1 MNDYQYKLIAK
12 IKQYLGDHKNTVDGL
27 SGILN
32 LSNSS
37 VYKKLN
43 GESSFSI
50 VELTIIMKEFNLSFD
65 EIVFDKR
72 KKIGFQFPF
81 KSQKIKTFHDYIGPL
96 KMFMSVAS
104 PIPHLEIMYATNELP
119 FFFYFLDKDL
129 TYFKF
134 YIYARTVW
142 DIKHYKEQLFDLS
155 EFSEW
160 YTIKNDIDFI
170 INKYYSIPNIELWN
184 EGVLNNTLNQIKYFL
199 TGGIFKNP
207 EDAYFLCDKLEKMI
221 KHVQKMAETGKKI
234 TLEQN
239 PDSIDTKFQMYHNEI
254 SHTNNILLIESESLN
269 QIYFAYDNPNYIVT
283 DNEELINYT
292 RSWFSKIMKSATS
305 ISLDNEKNRRAF
317 FNIIYKQIDN
327 TREEIKHIIA
337 KMKR

>member
-1 MNDYQYKLIAK
+1 
-12 IKQYLGDHKNTVDGL
+12 
-27 SGILN
+27 
-32 LSNSS
+32 
-37 VYKKLN
+37 
-43 GESSFSI
+43 
-50 VELTIIMKEFNLSFD
+50 
-65 EIVFDKR
+65 
-72 KKIGFQFPF
+72 
-81 KSQKIKTFHDYIGPL
+81 
-96 KMFMSVAS
+96 
-104 PIPHLEIMYATNELP
+104 
-119 FFFYFLDKDL
+119 
-129 TYFKF
+129 
-134 YIYARTVW
+134 
-142 DIKHYKEQLFDLS
+142 
-155 EFSEW
+155 
-160 YTIKNDIDFI
+160 
-170 INKYYSIPNIELWN
+170 
-184 EGVLNNTLNQIKYFL
+184 
-199 TGGIFKNP
+199 
-207 EDAYFLCDKLEKMI
+207 MI